1 MKKTLRMIMAVTSA
15 LLMLSF
21 VGCKTTEVAG
31 SGMKGKTA
39 KMKSVKRQIAD
50 YQGAT
55 LGSEIPQWVKLVS
68 EGQYG
73 QKVLSKAMPDL
84 EGRKVF
90 VVTGRGD
97 NLDFVKSWVNLVDIE
112 TEVSGALE
120 RVTGKVVTSK
130 LEGANAAAGSEVSKT
145 EVNKAINDYRIAL
158 QDVRISG
165 LERVAEYWTLVEVLD
180 KKKNVV
186 DSYYEYYTV
195 WSMDQKVFNVQL
207 NKALEHIDEATTE
220 AAELK
225 RLVKEKLEN
234 ELSVASNKLEVEEEA
249 DSYIVYA
256 E

>member
-1 MKKTLRMIMAVTSA
+1 MKKTSKVLLLAVITVV
-15 LLMLSF
+15 LFGF
-21 VGCKTTEVAG
+21 VGCKTIEVKG
-31 SGMKGKTA
+31 SGIKGKPATV
-39 KMKSVKRQIAD
+39 KKVKRQIVD

-84 EGRKVF
+84 EDKKVF

-97 NLDFVKSWVNLVDIE
+97 NLDFVKSWVNLVDVE

-130 LEGANAAAGSEVSKT
+130 LEGDAIAKGQQANQTKVQR
-145 EVNKAINDYRIAL
+145 AIDDYRISL

-165 LERVAEYWTLVEVLD
+165 LERVAEYWTLIEVTE
-180 KKKNVV
+180 KNKPV
-186 DSYYEYYTV
+186 DSYYEYYSV
-195 WSMDQKVFNVQL
+195 WSINQKVFNNQL
-207 NKALEHIDEATTE
+207 EKALEHIDEATTE
-220 AAELK
+220 SAELK
-225 RLVKEKLEN
+225 KLVKEKLEN
-234 ELSVASNKLEVEEEA
+234 ELSISSNNADMLDEA
-249 DSYIVYA
+249 DSYIIY

>member
-1 MKKTLRMIMAVTSA
+1 MNKSLKMIMAATIA
-15 LLMLSF
+15 LAALGF
-21 VGCKTTEVAG
+21 AGCKTTEVAG
-31 SGMKGKTA
+31 SGIKGKSATV
-39 KMKSVKRQIAD
+39 KKVKRQIVD

-73 QKVLSKAMPDL
+73 QKVLSKSMPDL
-84 EGRKVF
+84 EGKKVF

-97 NLDFVKSWVNLVDIE
+97 SLDFVKSWVNLVDVE
-112 TEVSGALE
+112 TEVSGSLE

-130 LEGANAAAGSEVSKT
+130 LEGNAAAKGQEANQT
-145 EVNKAINDYRIAL
+145 EVNRAINDYRIAL
-158 QDVRISG
+158 QDVRIAG
-165 LERVAEYWTLVEVLD
+165 LERVAEYWTLIDVVE
-180 KKKNVV
+180 KGKTV
-186 DSYYEYYTV
+186 DSYYEYYSV
-195 WSMDQKVFNVQL
+195 WSMDQKVFNSQL
-207 NKALEHIDEATTE
+207 EKSLEHIDEATTE

-234 ELSVASNKLEVEEEA
+234 ELSVSSNNSAAIEEA

>member
-1 MKKTLRMIMAVTSA
+1 MKKSLKMIMAATIA
-15 LLMLSF
+15 LAALGF
-21 VGCKTTEVAG
+21 AGCKTTEVAG
-31 SGMKGKTA
+31 SGIKGKSATV
-39 KMKSVKRQIAD
+39 KKVKRQIVD

-84 EGRKVF
+84 EGKKVF

-97 NLDFVKSWVNLVDIE
+97 NLDFVKSWVNLVDVE
-112 TEVSGALE
+112 TEVSGSLE

-130 LEGANAAAGSEVSKT
+130 LEGNAAAKGQEANQT
-145 EVNKAINDYRIAL
+145 EVNRAINDYRIAL
-158 QDVRISG
+158 QDVRIAG
-165 LERVAEYWTLVEVLD
+165 LERVAEYWTLIDVVE
-180 KKKNVV
+180 KGKTV
-186 DSYYEYYTV
+186 DSYYEYYSV
-195 WSMDQKVFNVQL
+195 WSMDQKVFNSQL
-207 NKALEHIDEATTE
+207 EKSLEHIDEATTE

-234 ELSVASNKLEVEEEA
+234 ELSVSSNNSAAIEEA

>member
-1 MKKTLRMIMAVTSA
+1 MKKSLKMVMAAA
-15 LLMLSF
+15 LAVAVMAGFAS
-21 VGCKTTEVAG
+21 CKTTEVAG
-31 SGMKGKTA
+31 SGIKGKAATV
-39 KMKSVKRQIAD
+39 KKVKRQIVD

-73 QKVLSKAMPDL
+73 QKVLSKSMPDL
-84 EGRKVF
+84 EGKKVF

-97 NLDFVKSWVNLVDIE
+97 NLDFVKSWVNLVDVE
-112 TEVSGALE
+112 TEVSGSLE

-130 LEGANAAAGSEVSKT
+130 LEGNASAKGLQANQT
-145 EVNKAINDYRIAL
+145 EVNKALNDYRIAL
-158 QDVRISG
+158 QDVRIAG
-165 LERVAEYWTLVEVLD
+165 LERVAEYWTLIDVLE
-180 KKKNVV
+180 KNKTV

-195 WSMDQKVFNVQL
+195 WSMDQKVFNAQL
-207 NKALEHIDEATTE
+207 EKSLEHIDEATTE

-234 ELSVASNKLEVEEEA
+234 ELSVASNNSAAIEEA

>member
-1 MKKTLRMIMAVTSA
+1 MKKTK
-15 LLMLSF
+15 LLMATVLVASVLGF
-21 VGCKTTEVAG
+21 AGCKTTKVAG
-31 SGMKGKTA
+31 SGIKGKQATV
-39 KMKSVKRQIAD
+39 KKVKRQIVD

-84 EGRKVF
+84 EGKKVF

-112 TEVSGALE
+112 TEVSGSLE

-130 LEGANAAAGSEVSKT
+130 LEGAAKAKGQDVNQTEVSR
-145 EVNKAINDYRIAL
+145 AINDYRIAL

-165 LERVAEYWTLVEVLD
+165 LERVAEYWTLIDVTEKGKVI
-180 KKKNVV
+180 
-186 DSYYEYYTV
+186 DSYYEYYSV
-195 WSMDQKVFNVQL
+195 WSMDQKVFNKQL
-207 NKALEHIDEATTE
+207 EKSLEHIDEATTE

-225 RLVKEKLEN
+225 NLVKQKLEN
-234 ELSVASNKLEVEEEA
+234 ELSVSSNSLDTLDEA
-249 DSYIVYA
+249 DSYILY

>member
-1 MKKTLRMIMAVTSA
+1 MKKTLKMIMAAAGA
-15 LLMLSF
+15 LLLLSF
-21 VGCKTTEVAG
+21 AGCKTTEVAG
-31 SGMKGKTA
+31 SGIKGKTA
-39 KMKSVKRQIAD
+39 TVKNVKRQIAD

-73 QKVLSKAMPDL
+73 QKVLSKVMPDL

-130 LEGANAAAGSEVSKT
+130 LEGANSAAGSEYSET
-145 EVNKAINDYRIAL
+145 EVNKALNDYRIAL

-165 LERVAEYWTLVEVLD
+165 LEREAEYWTLIEVLD

-207 NKALEHIDEATTE
+207 EKALEHIDEATTE
-220 AAELK
+220 AAALK
-225 RLVKEKLEN
+225 QIVKEKLEN
-234 ELSVASNKLEVEEEA
+234 ELSVASNSPEAEEEA

>member
-1 MKKTLRMIMAVTSA
+1 MKKTLKMIIAATSA
-15 LLMLSF
+15 LLLLSF

-31 SGMKGKTA
+31 SGIKGKSA
-39 KMKSVKRQIAD
+39 SVKSVKRQIAD

-73 QKVLSKAMPDL
+73 QKVLSKVMPDL

-130 LEGANAAAGSEVSKT
+130 LEGASSANGTESGSTKVSK
-145 EVNKAINDYRIAL
+145 ALNDYRIAL

-165 LERVAEYWTLVEVLD
+165 LEREAEYWALVEVLD
-180 KKKNVV
+180 NKKNVV

-207 NKALEHIDEATTE
+207 NKALDHIDEATTE

-225 RLVKEKLEN
+225 RLVKEKLQN
-234 ELSVASNKLEVEEEA
+234 ELSVASNSPEAVEEA

>member
-1 MKKTLRMIMAVTSA
+1 MKKSFKMIMAAATAV
-15 LLMLSF
+15 LLIGF
-21 VGCKTTEVAG
+21 AGCKTTEVAG
-31 SGMKGKTA
+31 SGIKGKSA
-39 KMKSVKRQIAD
+39 SVKKVKRQIVD

-84 EGRKVF
+84 EGKKVF

-130 LEGANAAAGSEVSKT
+130 LEGAASAKGQEASQTEVSK
-145 EVNKAINDYRIAL
+145 ALNDYRIAL
-158 QDVRISG
+158 QDVRIAG
-165 LERVAEYWTLVEVLD
+165 LERVAEYWTLIDVVE
-180 KKKNVV
+180 KGKAV

-195 WSMDQKVFNVQL
+195 WSMDQKVFNTQL
-207 NKALEHIDEATTE
+207 EKSLEHIDEATTE

-225 RLVKEKLEN
+225 KLVKEKLEN
-234 ELSVASNKLEVEEEA
+234 ELSVSSNNSEALEEA